1 MVAWNYYWNNIEDW
15 ADNSGTNIELYDTV
29 PNHEEMHKECIRYDN
44 WIHAKTDPSV
54 VSQDVINIL
63 RNNFEDAPS
72 MKWDGGKF
80 VPDTIWKRWFAVPNA
95 EHFPSIHKFLEDN
108 KHQYHLSVISK
119 LGPGG
124 VILPHTHKL
133 IDKGDFVVGHT
144 VFNMCINYPRGCRFA
159 MYPTGLIPYKPGD
172 IYKLNVHEGQHSV
185 INNTNQ
191 DRYHLM
197 MRPKNV

>member
-1 MVAWNYYWNNIEDW
+1 MEAWNYYWNNIEDW
-15 ADNSGTNIELYDTV
+15 SDNSGTNIELYDTV

-119 LGPGG
+119 PPNSLSPTCSC
-124 VILPHTHKL
+124 IIELPFL
-133 IDKGDFVVGHT
+133 ISLSEKYNSGEQLSYSLSSNCQNFKICLTIGIS
-144 VFNMCINYPRGCRFA
+144 F
-159 MYPTGLIPYKPGD
+159 L
-172 IYKLNVHEGQHSV
+172 
-185 INNTNQ
+185 
-191 DRYHLM
+191 
-197 MRPKNV
+197 